1 MNFKL
6 LNLGIFAISIIVF
19 ILFCE
24 KYIHFTIDD
33 AFIFYRY
40 SDNIANGFLF
50 SWNYDGEKEFGFTS
64 YLYTIVVALG
74 IKLGFDPIIFS
85 KAVTVFSGISIMFLV
100 GYSLKIF
107 TEKKSL

>member
-33 AFIFYRY
+33 AFIFISN
-40 SDNIANGFLF
+40 SDNNSLLVVVD
-50 SWNYDGEKEFGFTS
+50 YEKEKNNTLPVKYYNNVINKIRF
-64 YLYTIVVALG
+64 IG
-74 IKLGFDPIIFS
+74 IFIQ
-85 KAVTVFSGISIMFLV
+85 A
-100 GYSLKIF
+100 
-107 TEKKSL
+107 